1 MALTPEQ
8 EALKQAYIKARGYWV
23 DWTEGILRFSPGF
36 LDLYA
41 RYGGYPAA
49 NGPLSSLMCELIY
62 VALDASSTHLFE
74 SGLVLHMRY
83 AMRHG
88 ATPAQ
93 VMEVLAMATAQGLGG
108 TRVGIDILA
117 EELAAAG
124 RAPAE
129 PTLSAEQL
137 DLKSRWTDRFGAWPR
152 YADTLLRMDPG
163 YLALVLELHAYA
175 DPDDKLSETDRTL
188 IGIALD
194 ACFTGLNPD
203 ALRDRIRRAIALGI
217 DPQAILQTLQMT
229 AHLGVHACALGVP
242 ALMKIVDGT

>member
-1 MALTPEQ
+1 MALTPVQ

-41 RYGGYPAA
+41 RYGGHPAA
-49 NGPLSSLMCELIY
+49 TGPLSPLMCELIY

-88 ATPAQ
+88 ATAAQ

-108 TRVGIDILA
+108 TRVGIDIVA

-124 RAPAE
+124 HAPAK
-129 PTLSAEQL
+129 PALTPAQAE
-137 DLKSRWTDRFGAWPR
+137 LKSRWIARFGVWPR
-152 YADTLLRMDPG
+152 YAETLLHLDAA
-163 YLALVLELHAYA
+163 YLGLVLELNAYA
-175 DPDDKLSETDRTL
+175 DPQDKLTETDRTL

-203 ALRDRIRRAIALGI
+203 ALRERIRRAIALGI
-217 DPQAILQTLQMT
+217 DTRAILQTLQMT

-242 ALMKIVDGT
+242 ALMKIVDEG

>member
-1 MALTPEQ
+1 MALTPVQ

-41 RYGGYPAA
+41 RYGGHPAA
-49 NGPLSSLMCELIY
+49 AGPLSPLMCELIY

-88 ATPAQ
+88 ATAAQ

-124 RAPAE
+124 KPVGGFSPVQAMARKSAASRAAV
-129 PTLSAEQL
+129 AEQA
-137 DLKSRWTDRFGAWPR
+137 SVQP
-152 YADTLLRMDPG
+152 
-163 YLALVLELHAYA
+163 ALCGRSPWSTV
-175 DPDDKLSETDRTL
+175 
-188 IGIALD
+188 
-194 ACFTGLNPD
+194 
-203 ALRDRIRRAIALGI
+203 RIRRGRSAARVQRAAARARARESPPP
-217 DPQAILQTLQMT
+217 DSAT
-229 AHLGVHACALGVP
+229 ATGRELSRERRRSRTAPTAAARSGGLSGLAAPRRTSP
-242 ALMKIVDGT
+242 AA

>member
-1 MALTPEQ
+1 MALTPVQ

-41 RYGGYPAA
+41 RYGGHPAA
-49 NGPLSSLMCELIY
+49 TGPLSPLMCELIY

-88 ATPAQ
+88 ATAAQ

-117 EELAAAG
+117 EELVAAG
-124 RAPAE
+124 KTAAE
-129 PTLSAEQL
+129 PALTIEQAE
-137 DLKSRWTDRFGAWPR
+137 LKSRWIARFGAWP
-152 YADTLLRMDPG
+152 TWKKLVVFMPL
-163 YLALVLELHAYA
+163 LVLMSAVLV
-175 DPDDKLSETDRTL
+175 
-188 IGIALD
+188 AL
-194 ACFTGLNPD
+194 
-203 ALRDRIRRAIALGI
+203 LGI
-217 DPQAILQTLQMT
+217 VGALFQGL
-229 AHLGVHACALGVP
+229 AHH
-242 ALMKIVDGT
+242 